1 MKITKILTF
10 IILAFVVAVFPSC
23 ANKVEMNVENS
34 STDIVGSYSPVKSN
48 NVYYFSSDGRIYEND
63 SIVSESCYEI
73 QGDKIIT
80 YNEGDRE
87 NSEMVFDFKLTED
100 GFMMGPLEYIRI
112 PDLSEQNES
121 EKSNENS

>member
-10 IILAFVVAVFPSC
+10 IILAVVVAVFPSC
-23 ANKVEMNVENS
+23 ANKAETNVENS

-100 GFMMGPLEYIRI
+100 GFMMGQLEYIRI
-112 PDLSEQNES
+112 PDLPEQNES